1 MSTIEAGR
9 ELQQNGAGEPAAEK
23 TFAVQNPATGQTIA
37 QVPDL
42 DTDGLRKLVDRA
54 RAAQPSWEALGCE
67 GRAVIFF
74 GMSSWIVDNRE
85 RVARTI
91 SEENGKPPDEAL
103 LTEVMYVCDSLGFW
117 AKRAPKYLGDERV
130 RPHSPIL
137 LGKKVIVR
145 YRPYGVV
152 GVIGPW
158 NYPLVNNFGDAIPA
172 LAAGN
177 SVVLKPSSVTPLTSM
192 LMAEGFRAAG
202 GPEDAFLIA
211 TGSGGTGSA
220 LVDAAD
226 MIMFTGSTEVG
237 KKILAQAAERLTPVS
252 LELGGKD
259 PMVVLRDADVERAA
273 NMAVQWALTNSGQIC
288 ISVERVYV
296 EEPIYDEFVSK
307 VVEKV
312 RALRQGAPG
321 APGSVDVGA
330 MTFPSQI
337 DVVDRHVKD
346 AVEKGARVLTGGKR
360 GEGPGL
366 FYEPT
371 VLVDVD
377 HSMACMTEETFGP
390 TLPIMKVRDED
401 EAVRLAN
408 DSPYGLDSSVFTRD
422 VEKGERVARRIEAG
436 ATCVND
442 ALMNYFA
449 QEAPFAG
456 MKESGLGARH
466 GTAGIRKYCRSQTI
480 LVTRFAPSK
489 DPTMFPNS
497 PKKAKLLERA
507 LVLMY
512 GRKRRSSRR

>member
-1 MSTIEAGR
+1 MATVEAGTEPR
-9 ELQQNGAGEPAAEK
+9 TNGAGAA
-23 TFAVQNPATGQTIA
+23 TFSVENPATGETIA
-37 QVPDL
+37 SVPNL
-42 DTDGLRKLVDRA
+42 DTAGVKALVERA
-54 RAAQPSWEALGCE
+54 RAAQPAWEALGFE
-67 GRAVIFF
+67 GRAEV
-74 GMSSWIVDNRE
+74 MYELRRWVVDNRD
-85 RVARTI
+85 RVAKTL

-103 LTEVMYVCDSLGFW
+103 LTEIFYVCDSLGFW
-117 AKRAPKYLGDERV
+117 AKKGPKYLADERV
-130 RPHSPIL
+130 RTHSPL
-137 LGKKVIVR
+137 LIGKKVITR

-158 NYPLVNNFGDAIPA
+158 NYPLTNNFGDAIPA
-172 LAAGN
+172 LVAGN
-177 SVVLKPSSVTPLTSM
+177 SVVLKPSHVTPLTSM
-192 LMAEGFRAAG
+192 LFAEGFRAAG
-202 GPEDAFLIA
+202 GPDDVFSVA
-211 TGSGGTGSA
+211 TGTGGTGA
-220 LVDAAD
+220 ELVKHAD

-259 PMVVLRDADVERAA
+259 PMIVLRDADVERAA
-273 NMAVQWALTNSGQIC
+273 NMAVQWAMSNSGQIC

-296 EEPIYDEFVSK
+296 EEPVYDEFVDK
-307 VVEKV
+307 VVGKV
-312 RALRQGAPG
+312 QALRQGAPG

-337 DVVDRHVKD
+337 DVVDSHVKD

-360 GEGPGL
+360 GDGPGL

-401 EAVRLAN
+401 EAIRLAN

-422 VEKGERVARRIEAG
+422 VDKGERVARQIEAG

-442 ALMNYFA
+442 ALMNYLA

-456 MKESGLGARH
+456 MKESGMGARH
-466 GTAGIRKYCRSQTI
+466 GAAGIRKYCRSQTI

-489 DPTMFPNS
+489 EPTMFPNS
-497 PKKAKLLERA
+497 PKKAKMLEKA
-507 LVLMY
+507 MVLMY
-512 GRKRRSSRR
+512 GRKRRKKNGG